1 MSGARNGGRTIEQQ
15 RVKASRA
22 MLEPGGGGDFSAA
35 LVNTILLA
43 LWAVLPALVV
53 GYARAFFR
61 ARQHRPEFMLQKSER
76 SELNRAVAVY
86 GTVSRR
92 LEQIRESN
100 ELINGFWR
108 TALTRHTDIP
118 EQDDEFEDLKAH
130 AQHLQAMISRLRS
143 QPLFRLRS
151 WMHSKSMHFA
161 MGYAIAVYIVTFV
174 LLWLL
179 AFGASDQSAWALEL
193 QTVSSS
199 AVVWYPFDEWIFDA
213 NAAAIAFATVAMPL
227 IYLVRRSSLRRQY
240 SLEFCVFAD
249 LADIGPGESIYDSE
263 FVFDHYARETG
274 NAASDGHW
282 IRILGV
288 SESATVE
295 EVKKAYKTLIKQNH
309 PDRVQG
315 MSLAFKKLAEME
327 TKKINAAYRQAL
339 NSASPA

>member
-1 MSGARNGGRTIEQQ
+1 MNA
-15 RVKASRA
+15 
-22 MLEPGGGGDFSAA
+22 
-35 LVNTILLA
+35 ILLA
-43 LWAVLPALVV
+43 LWAVLPALVI
-53 GYARAFFR
+53 GYARAFLL
-61 ARQHRPEFMLQKSER
+61 ARRHRPEFMLQKSER
-76 SELNRAVAVY
+76 SELDRAVAVY
-86 GTVSRR
+86 GTIRRR

-108 TALTRHTDIP
+108 TALSRHANIP
-118 EQDDEFEDLKAH
+118 EPDDELEDLKAH

-151 WMHSKSMHFA
+151 WMHRKCMHFA
-161 MGYAIAVYIVTFV
+161 MGYAIAVYIVTFA

-179 AFGASDQSAWALEL
+179 AFGVSDQSAWAQEL
-193 QTVSSS
+193 QTVSSNT
-199 AVVWYPFDEWIFDA
+199 AVWYPFDEGIFDA

-227 IYLVRRSSLRRQY
+227 IYLVRRYSLRRQY
-240 SLEFCVFAD
+240 SLEFYVFTD
-249 LADIGPGESIYDSE
+249 LADIGTNESIYDAE
-263 FVFDHYARETG
+263 FVFDRY
-274 NAASDGHW
+274 ASDGHW

-315 MSLAFKKLAEME
+315 MSQAFKKLAETE

>member
-1 MSGARNGGRTIEQQ
+1 
-15 RVKASRA
+15 
-22 MLEPGGGGDFSAA
+22 MLEPGGGGDLSAA
-35 LVNTILLA
+35 FVNAILLA
-43 LWAVLPALVV
+43 LWAVLPALVI
-53 GYARAFFR
+53 GYARAFLL
-61 ARQHRPEFMLQKSER
+61 ARRHRPEFMLQKSER
-76 SELNRAVAVY
+76 SELDRAVAVY
-86 GTVSRR
+86 GTIRRR

-108 TALTRHTDIP
+108 TALSRHANIP
-118 EQDDEFEDLKAH
+118 EPDDELEDLKAH

-151 WMHSKSMHFA
+151 WMHRKCMHFA
-161 MGYAIAVYIVTFV
+161 MGYAIAVYIVTFA

-179 AFGASDQSAWALEL
+179 AFGVSDQSAWAQEL
-193 QTVSSS
+193 QTVSSNT
-199 AVVWYPFDEWIFDA
+199 AVWYPFDEGIFDA

-227 IYLVRRSSLRRQY
+227 IYLVRRYSLRRQY
-240 SLEFCVFAD
+240 SLEFYVFTD
-249 LADIGPGESIYDSE
+249 LADIGPNESIYDAE
-263 FVFDHYARETG
+263 FVFDHY
-274 NAASDGHW
+274 ASDGHW

-315 MSLAFKKLAEME
+315 MSQAFKKLAETE

>member
-1 MSGARNGGRTIEQQ
+1 
-15 RVKASRA
+15 
-22 MLEPGGGGDFSAA
+22 MLELGGGDDLSAA
-35 LVNTILLA
+35 FVNAILLA
-43 LWAVLPALVV
+43 LWAVLPALVI
-53 GYARAFFR
+53 GYARAFLL
-61 ARQHRPEFMLQKSER
+61 ARRHRPEFMLQKSER
-76 SELNRAVAVY
+76 SELDRAVAVY
-86 GTVSRR
+86 GTIRRR

-108 TALTRHTDIP
+108 IALSRHANIP
-118 EQDDEFEDLKAH
+118 EPDDELEDLEAH

-151 WMHSKSMHFA
+151 WMHRKCMHFA
-161 MGYAIAVYIVTFV
+161 MAYAIAVYIVTFA

-179 AFGASDQSAWALEL
+179 AFGVSDQSAWAQEL
-193 QTVSSS
+193 QTVSSNT
-199 AVVWYPFDEWIFDA
+199 AVWYPFDEGIFDA
-213 NAAAIAFATVAMPL
+213 NAAAIAFATVALPL
-227 IYLVRRSSLRRQY
+227 IYLVRRYSLRRQY
-240 SLEFCVFAD
+240 SLEFYVFTD
-249 LADIGPGESIYDSE
+249 LADIGPNESIYDAE
-263 FVFDHYARETG
+263 FVFDHY
-274 NAASDGHW
+274 ASDGHW

-315 MSLAFKKLAEME
+315 MSQAFKKLAETE

>member
-1 MSGARNGGRTIEQQ
+1 
-15 RVKASRA
+15 
-22 MLEPGGGGDFSAA
+22 MLEPGGGGDLSAA
-35 LVNTILLA
+35 FVNAILLA
-43 LWAVLPALVV
+43 LWAVLPALVI
-53 GYARAFFR
+53 GYARAFLL
-61 ARQHRPEFMLQKSER
+61 ARRHRPEFMLQKSER
-76 SELNRAVAVY
+76 SELDRAVAVY
-86 GTVSRR
+86 GTIRRR

-108 TALTRHTDIP
+108 TALSRHANIP
-118 EQDDEFEDLKAH
+118 EPDDELEDLKAH

-151 WMHSKSMHFA
+151 WMHRKCMHFA
-161 MGYAIAVYIVTFV
+161 MGYAIAVYIVTFA

-179 AFGASDQSAWALEL
+179 AFGVSDQSAWAQEL
-193 QTVSSS
+193 QTVSSKT
-199 AVVWYPFDEWIFDA
+199 AVWYPFDEGIFDA

-227 IYLVRRSSLRRQY
+227 IYLVRRYSLRRQY
-240 SLEFCVFAD
+240 SLEFYVFTD
-249 LADIGPGESIYDSE
+249 LADIGPNESIYDAE
-263 FVFDHYARETG
+263 FVFDHY
-274 NAASDGHW
+274 ASDGHW

-315 MSLAFKKLAEME
+315 MSQAFKKLAETE

>member
-1 MSGARNGGRTIEQQ
+1 
-15 RVKASRA
+15 
-22 MLEPGGGGDFSAA
+22 MLEPGGGGDLSAA
-35 LVNTILLA
+35 FANAILLA
-43 LWAVLPALVV
+43 LWAVLPALVI
-53 GYARAFFR
+53 GYARAFLV
-61 ARQHRPEFMLQKSER
+61 ARRHRPDFMLQKSER
-76 SELNRAVAVY
+76 NELDRAVALY
-86 GTVSRR
+86 ATVRRR

-108 TALTRHTDIP
+108 TALSRHADIP
-118 EQDDEFEDLKAH
+118 EQDDELEDLKAH
-130 AQHLQAMISRLRS
+130 AQHLQAMIARLRS

-161 MGYAIAVYIVTFV
+161 MGHAIAVYIVMFA

-179 AFGASDQSAWALEL
+179 AFGVSDQSAWAQEL
-193 QTVSSS
+193 QTESSN
-199 AVVWYPFDEWIFDA
+199 AIVWYPFDERIFDA
-213 NAAAIAFATVAMPL
+213 NAAAIAFASVAMPL
-227 IYLVRRSSLRRQY
+227 IYMVRRYSLRRQY
-240 SLEFCVFAD
+240 SLEFCVFTD

-263 FVFDHYARETG
+263 FAFEHYDRERG
-274 NAASDGHW
+274 SAAGDGYW

-315 MSLAFKKLAEME
+315 MSQAFKKLAETE

>member
-1 MSGARNGGRTIEQQ
+1 
-15 RVKASRA
+15 
-22 MLEPGGGGDFSAA
+22 MLEPGGGGDLSAA
-35 LVNTILLA
+35 FVNAILLA
-43 LWAVLPALVV
+43 LWAVLPALVI
-53 GYARAFFR
+53 GYARAFLL
-61 ARQHRPEFMLQKSER
+61 ARRHRPEFMLQKSER
-76 SELNRAVAVY
+76 SELDRAVAVY
-86 GTVSRR
+86 GTIRRR

-108 TALTRHTDIP
+108 AALSRHGNIP
-118 EQDDEFEDLKAH
+118 EPDDELEDLKAH

-151 WMHSKSMHFA
+151 WMHRKCMHFA
-161 MGYAIAVYIVTFV
+161 MGYAIAVYIVTFA

-179 AFGASDQSAWALEL
+179 AFGVSDQSAWAQEL
-193 QTVSSS
+193 QTVSSNT
-199 AVVWYPFDEWIFDA
+199 AVWYPFDEGIFDA

-227 IYLVRRSSLRRQY
+227 IYLVRRYSLRRQY
-240 SLEFCVFAD
+240 SLEFYVFTD
-249 LADIGPGESIYDSE
+249 LADIGPNESIYDAE
-263 FVFDHYARETG
+263 FVFDHY
-274 NAASDGHW
+274 ASDGHW

-315 MSLAFKKLAEME
+315 MSQAFKKLAETE